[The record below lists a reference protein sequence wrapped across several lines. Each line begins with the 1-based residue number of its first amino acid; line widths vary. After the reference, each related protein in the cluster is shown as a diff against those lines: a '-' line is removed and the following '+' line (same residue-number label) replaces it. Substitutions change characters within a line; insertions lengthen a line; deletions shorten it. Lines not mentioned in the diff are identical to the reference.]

1 MIKKVLIISVVSLF
15 LGITVFLG
23 MTEQPLVDTIA
34 QLEQAQAYV
43 NNGEYE
49 QAEIIYKTI
58 VTDYPGTDYALEAQK
73 GLTILY
79 ISWDKPAQADAAFEK
94 LIADFSGHPDIAQ
107 AVYDIAYCYGE
118 LHKNYEKAREL
129 YQYVLD
135 NWPDSDDVM
144 WSQAGLT
151 MSNIALGDDPNADA
165 AIEKLLIDFSDHNDI
180 AEALNYIADSYCDVE
195 RYQKAREF
203 YQYVIENW
211 PDSDDVMWSQA
222 GLAMSNI
229 ELADDPNTE
238 AAIEKLLTEFSDN
251 NDIAQVLYNIADHYG
266 DLQQYEKAR
275 QLFQYVIDN
284 WPNSEGAILSQI
296 GVAMTNV
303 VLADDPN
310 VQAATD
316 SLIADFNSHP
326 DLQAVLYDI
335 AGGYED
341 LYKYEEAKSIYQQI
355 IQQFPEASRAQLGI
369 HKCQILVFIDN
380 GNDTA
385 AQTAIDTLI
394 VDFNEHPDLPDAI
407 SNIEEAYYIRILA
420 AETWVR
426 ENYLHPVEIWEKVT
440 QKFPDF
446 FYNDPDL
453 YYFIACCYYQLGE
466 YEVAIGYYGIVI
478 DNWPDY
484 KYTWGAQRL
493 IDTCFERLTNAE
505 K

>member
-1 MIKKVLIISVVSLF
+1 MIKKVLIISLILF
-15 LGITVFLG
+15 GFTLMPKECLA
-23 MTEQPLVDTIA
+23 EASAKLD
-34 QLEQAQAYV
+34 QAEACME
-43 NNGEYE
+43 NIDYE
-49 QAEIIYKTI
+49 QAETIYKTI
-58 VTDYPGTDYALEAQK
+58 VTDYPGTNDALAAQE
-73 GLTILY
+73 GLVMLY
-79 ISWDKPAQADAAFEK
+79 IIWGKQPQAKTAFEK
-94 LIADFSGHPDIAQ
+94 LIADFSSHPDIAKS
-107 AVYDIAYCYGE
+107 VYDIAYCYGE
-118 LHKNYEKAREL
+118 LHKNYEKARDL
-129 YQYVLD
+129 QQYVLE
-135 NWPDSDDVM
+135 NWPQSETAI
-144 WSQAGLT
+144 WSQADLAAC
-151 MSNIALGDDPNADA
+151 NISLGDDPNA
-165 AIEKLLIDFSDHNDI
+165 
-180 AEALNYIADSYCDVE
+180 
-195 RYQKAREF
+195 
-203 YQYVIENW
+203 
-211 PDSDDVMWSQA
+211 
-222 GLAMSNI
+222 
-229 ELADDPNTE
+229 E

-251 NDIAQVLYNIADHYG
+251 NDIAQAVYDVADHYG
-266 DLQQYEKAR
+266 GLQQNKRARDLYKYALDNWPDSEAAIWSQANLAACNISLGDDPNAQAAVDKLLGDFSGHPDIAKAVSDLADHYGEVHQYEKAR
-275 QLFQYVIDN
+275 ELHQHVLEN
-284 WPNSEGAILSQI
+284 WPDSEVAIWSQA
-296 GVAMTNV
+296 G
-303 VLADDPN
+303 LAACNIILGDDPN
-310 VQAATD
+310 AQAATD

-326 DLQAVLYDI
+326 DFQAALYDI

-369 HKCQILVFIDN
+369 HKCQILIFIDN

-426 ENYLHPVEIWEKVT
+426 ENYLHPIEIWEKVT

-493 IDTCFERLTNAE
+493 IDTCFERLTNA
-505 K
+505 KK